1 MPGQVMRPALSD
13 LVCNAN
19 TAKLV
24 LVRAPAGFGKTTAM
38 IQARARLEEAGVDTA
53 WLTLDRADNDASRFL
68 ASLAMATAHMAMYP
82 EELSAPL
89 DTIALL
95 AVHTSPFVLFLDEFE
110 AIQESAVL
118 NLMREILDR
127 LPRGSQIVI
136 GSRSLPDLG
145 LGRLRARAQLV
156 EVDTE
161 HLRFTLEETS
171 EFLRLRQQE
180 PLQAEALVRLHGK
193 TEGWVAA
200 LWLASITLA
209 RRGADSDFIDRF
221 SGSNRAVADYLA
233 EDVLSHQP
241 REIREF
247 LMRTSILRHL
257 NPSLCQALNPHQN
270 TDGIL
275 ARLEAASLFLVPIA
289 AEAHSYR
296 YHSLFSDY
304 LRAQLAL
311 EQPDE
316 LVRLHLA
323 ASGWYQS
330 HGRSAPAIDHAIEGG
345 AYAHAMTLLSAHVH
359 VFLEQGRMHLLARWF
374 DAIPATLLS
383 EHPLLQ
389 LASVWASCFT
399 RGPWE
404 AMTQLERSG
413 CEQSADPAVL
423 ANVYALRPLLL
434 AMMDRYDDAYAAGRT
449 SLLHMPSCNPF
460 ADGVLTNAM
469 AHILSTMGE
478 NVEAHRLID
487 MARRGTTDS
496 AFNRMYS
503 DSLEGVLDLQ
513 QGRLRQATAR
523 FRMAVSA
530 GHSTSHNHTNG
541 NAWAGVLFAEAMYE
555 ANQLDQTEHLL
566 NVYLPLAR
574 DVGLPDHMIS
584 CHLMLARIAFT
595 RGDIDQAFEQ
605 LIKLEY
611 LGQHRHLPRVVAS
624 ARLERSRLM
633 LMQGNGNASR
643 HELHR
648 ADDRAIWTRVRG
660 HRQLAHDLDY
670 IELAQLRW
678 ELHFGDAAV
687 AAPTVLAELRDARAL
702 GLNRRALKLQVLHS
716 LALDRLGNL
725 AGAVETMGAV
735 LQQACPEGFVRLILD
750 EGPGVGPLIHQ
761 VHAEATGL
769 QHQQS
774 TPIFLEYLQQLL
786 NVIGPLPSK
795 TEPASPVM
803 LEPLTRKEDRM
814 LQLLAEGYSNS
825 AMAEKLFVS
834 DSTVRTH
841 LRNINMKL
849 NAQSRTQAVAIAR
862 RLQLIR

>member
-1 MPGQVMRPALSD
+1 G
-13 LVCNAN
+13 
-19 TAKLV
+19 
-24 LVRAPAGFGKTTAM
+24 
-38 IQARARLEEAGVDTA
+38 
-53 WLTLDRADNDASRFL
+53 
-68 ASLAMATAHMAMYP
+68 
-82 EELSAPL
+82 
-89 DTIALL
+89 
-95 AVHTSPFVLFLDEFE
+95 
-110 AIQESAVL
+110 
-118 NLMREILDR
+118 
-127 LPRGSQIVI
+127 
-136 GSRSLPDLG
+136 
-145 LGRLRARAQLV
+145 QLV

-161 HLRFTLEETS
+161 HLRFSLAETS
-171 EFLRLRQQE
+171 EFLRLREQGF
-180 PLQAEALVRLHGK
+180 LQAEALERLHGK

-200 LWLASITLA
+200 LWLASLTLA

-241 REIREF
+241 QEIREF

-289 AEAHSYR
+289 AEEHSYR

-316 LVRLHLA
+316 LVQLHLA
-323 ASGWYQS
+323 ASGWYES
-330 HGRSAPAIDHAIEGG
+330 HGRSVPAIDHAIEGG
-345 AYAHAMTLLSAHVH
+345 AHAHALALALLSSRVH
-359 VFLEQGRMHLLARWF
+359 EFLEQGRMHLLARWF
-374 DAIPATLLS
+374 DAIPEALLG

-389 LASVWASCFT
+389 AASVWASCFT

-413 CEQSADPAVL
+413 CERSGDPAVL

-434 AMMDRYDDAYAAGRT
+434 AMMDRYDEAYAAGRA
-449 SLLHMPSCNPF
+449 SLQHLPSCNPF

-478 NVEAHRLID
+478 NAEAHRLID
-487 MARRGTTDS
+487 MARRGTADS

-503 DSLEGVLDLQ
+503 DSLEGVLDVQ

-541 NAWAGVLFAEAMYE
+541 NAWAGVLFAEATYE

-611 LGQHRHLPRVVAS
+611 LGQHRQLPRVVAS

-633 LMQGNGNASR
+633 LMQGNGNGSR
-643 HELHR
+643 HELQR
-648 ADDRAIWTRVRG
+648 ADDRAIWVRVRG

-670 IELAQLRW
+670 FELAQLRW
-678 ELHFGDAAV
+678 DLHFGDAIAT
-687 AAPTVLAELRDARAL
+687 APRVLAELDAARAL
-702 GLNRRALKLQVLHS
+702 GLNRRALKLQVLHA
-716 LALDRLGNL
+716 LALERAGDST
-725 AGAVETMGAV
+725 GAVAAMRAV

-750 EGPGVGPLIHQ
+750 EGPGVGPLILQ
-761 VHAEATGL
+761 VHANATGL
-769 QHQQS
+769 QHQHS

-786 NVIGPLPSK
+786 DVIGPLPGLPES
-795 TEPASPVM
+795 ASPVM

>member
-1 MPGQVMRPALSD
+1 M
-13 LVCNAN
+13 
-19 TAKLV
+19 V

-38 IQARARLEEAGVDTA
+38 IQAHARLEEAGVDTA

-68 ASLAMATAHMAMYP
+68 ASLAMATAHMTMYP
-82 EELSAPL
+82 GAPSAPL

-95 AVHTSPFVLFLDEFE
+95 ALHTSPFVLFLDEFE
-110 AIQESAVL
+110 SIQESAVL
-118 NLMREILDR
+118 NLMREIIDQ

-136 GSRSLPDLG
+136 GSRSLPDLA
-145 LGRLRARAQLV
+145 LGRLRARGQLV
-156 EVDTE
+156 EIDTE
-161 HLRFTLEETS
+161 HLRFTLAETS

-221 SGSNRAVADYLA
+221 SGSNRAVAEYLA

-241 REIREF
+241 QEIREF

-289 AEAHSYR
+289 TEAHSYR

-311 EQPDE
+311 EQPEE
-316 LVRLHLA
+316 LIRLHLA
-323 ASGWYQS
+323 ASGWYES
-330 HGRSAPAIDHAIEGG
+330 RGRPVPAIDHAIESG
-345 AYAHAMTLLSAHVH
+345 AHVHALTLLSARVH
-359 VFLEQGRMHLLARWF
+359 EFLEQGRMHLLARWF
-374 DAIPATLLS
+374 DAIPDALLS
-383 EHPLLQ
+383 EHPLLRA
-389 LASVWASCFT
+389 ASVWASCFT

-413 CEQSADPAVL
+413 CEQSTDPAVL

-434 AMMDRYDDAYAAGRT
+434 AMMDRYDDAYAAGRA
-449 SLLHMPSCNPF
+449 SLLHLPSCNPF

-478 NVEAHRLID
+478 NAEAHRLID

-611 LGQHRHLPRVVAS
+611 LGQHRQLPRVVAS

-643 HELHR
+643 HELQR

-678 ELHFGDAAV
+678 ELHFGDAA
-687 AAPTVLAELRDARAL
+687 ATAPRVRAELDDARKL
-702 GLNRRALKLQVLHS
+702 GLKPARAQIAGAAQPYPGPHGRLCGGGRGDGISAAASLPRRLCAPDSRRGPGGGAADPAGPCRRKGRPAPAKHPDLPGIPAASAQRDRPASQPGGIGQPGHARAAHAQGGPHAPAARRRLLQQRHGGKVV
-716 LALDRLGNL
+716 RLGQYGAYPL
-725 AGAVETMGAV
+725 AQYQHETQCTEPHPGRGYRAPP
-735 LQQACPEGFVRLILD
+735 AIDSLIRK
-750 EGPGVGPLIHQ
+750 PQ
-761 VHAEATGL
+761 VHA
-769 QHQQS
+769 Q
-774 TPIFLEYLQQLL
+774 
-786 NVIGPLPSK
+786 
-795 TEPASPVM
+795 
-803 LEPLTRKEDRM
+803 R
-814 LQLLAEGYSNS
+814 
-825 AMAEKLFVS
+825 
-834 DSTVRTH
+834 
-841 LRNINMKL
+841 
-849 NAQSRTQAVAIAR
+849 
-862 RLQLIR
+862 